1 MPWYL
6 HLLIDD
12 EKTRRHKFFN
22 EKTRGQ
28 KRGKIFRAFNA
39 ATTFQFS
46 SEGLSRTE
54 ERTKGSLNPL
64 FFQIPGLS
72 IVHSSSPTASLGERE
87 RERERER
94 KRRSLFSPPFRGR
107 IIVAWK
113 FINRDNKQDPA
124 NDPFFFHPLSRMEY
138 RFLYLQFSPRVEKKK
153 MEAKKNWSRKRI
165 S

>member
-87 RERERER
+87 RERE

-124 NDPFFFHPLSRMEY
+124 NDPFYSSSTPSPGWNIGFY
-138 RFLYLQFSPRVEKKK
+138 TCNFLRE
-153 MEAKKNWSRKRI
+153 
-165 S
+165 